1 MGIVYKFP
9 SVKSNPDLSEMI
21 KYGFELLDQVDHDID
36 EVALRFTRKYPGMIY
51 VLEYCVEERLK
62 K

>member
-1 MGIVYKFP
+1 
-9 SVKSNPDLSEMI
+9 MI